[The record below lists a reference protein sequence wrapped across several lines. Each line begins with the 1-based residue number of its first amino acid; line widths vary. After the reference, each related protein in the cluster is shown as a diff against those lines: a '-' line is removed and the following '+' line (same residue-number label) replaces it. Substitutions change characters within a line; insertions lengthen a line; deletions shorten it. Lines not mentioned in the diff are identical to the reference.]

1 MPGTRKS
8 KKSGKKNRHKHPA
21 GSTSERCG
29 DVHVVKDEVLPQ
41 EEPEAPKDTEEDTGA
56 NENLAYVIKVSDV
69 MGRYLVASRDLRPG
83 EIIMTVD
90 PLVVGPPQGCQP
102 LCLGCYKKL
111 HLEENAYRCEGCGW
125 PQCGLGCQGRGTE
138 YGHSDAECRV
148 YQSVRPKLLTADA
161 SALTPLYLAVVP
173 LRCLLLQSDPDR
185 WRTLLTM
192 EAHNDIR
199 RKLPAIWR
207 NNQENVVDRI
217 RKEWGMTQYEEDI
230 IHTICGILEVNAFEV
245 GQDGL
250 SIRALYPRAF
260 YMAHDC
266 VPNTG
271 HTDDQHFQLRVRA
284 TTRIHKGASIYLS
297 YAYTLQGTL
306 KRRDHIKESKF
317 FDCACS
323 RCCDATE
330 LGTYAGALKCP
341 QCTTGVVLSTRPLDR
356 DASWRCDNDACTGY
370 TIPASSVRRLMD
382 KIGDEVEALNE
393 SSIPAL
399 EAFLRRYQNVLHANN
414 YHFLG
419 VQHSLCQL
427 YGKAPGFLINDMTE
441 EQLRHKRDICR
452 QLLKVVDVLE
462 PGYSRLRGVLLYELH
477 APLMILTTR
486 GVEAHTIP
494 YRDLRSRLKEVAAC
508 LEESSI
514 ILSFE
519 PKTSHEGMMG
529 IAAKEALMR
538 VREWQRIITNS

>member
-1 MPGTRKS
+1 MS
-8 KKSGKKNRHKHPA
+8 
-21 GSTSERCG
+21 
-29 DVHVVKDEVLPQ
+29 VH
-41 EEPEAPKDTEEDTGA
+41 
-56 NENLAYVIKVSDV
+56 
-69 MGRYLVASRDLRPG
+69 
-83 EIIMTVD
+83 

-111 HLEENAYRCEGCGW
+111 DLDDNAYRCEGCGW
-125 PQCGLGCQGRGTE
+125 PMCSQGCSGRGRE
-138 YGHSDAECRV
+138 YGHSGAECQLYER
-148 YQSVRPKLLTADA
+148 VRPKLLAAD
-161 SALTPLYLAVVP
+161 SNALTPLYLVVVP
-173 LRCLLLQSDPDR
+173 LRCLLLQQHDPDK
-185 WRTLLTM
+185 WHSLLTM

-199 RKLPAIWR
+199 QKLPVIWR

-217 RKEWGMTQYEEDI
+217 RKEWGMTQYEEDL

-245 GQDGL
+245 GQEGV
-250 SIRALYPRAF
+250 SIRALYPCAF

-271 HTDDQHFQLRVRA
+271 HTDDKNFQLRVRA
-284 TTRIHKGASIYLS
+284 TTKINKGSSIYLS

-306 KRRDHIKESKF
+306 KRRDHLKESKF
-317 FDCACS
+317 FDCTCARCS
-323 RCCDATE
+323 DATE

-341 QCTTGVVLSTRPLDR
+341 QCAMGIVVSTAPLNR
-356 DASWRCDNDACTGY
+356 DADWCCTNDSCTGY
-370 TIPASSVRRLMD
+370 TVPARSVRLLMD
-382 KIGDEVEALNE
+382 KIGDEVEALDE
-393 SSIPAL
+393 SSIPTL
-399 EAFLRRYQNVLHANN
+399 EAFLTRYQNVLHPNH
-414 YHFLG
+414 YHCLG

-441 EQLRHKRDICR
+441 AQLRHKRDLCR

-486 GVEAHTIP
+486 GVEAHALA

-514 ILSFE
+514 ILNFE
-519 PKTSHEGMMG
+519 PETSNEGMMG
-529 IAAKEALMR
+529 RAAKDALMR